1 MTLETVREPETLQ
14 LHDYRTPR
22 GGSALMEWRTGTNDH
37 NTLFSCMTEDEYRL
51 ADVTLPV
58 DGVAV
63 DVGAYIGGV
72 TISLARDNP
81 HARVIAVEPVTA
93 NVALLQDNI
102 ARNNLTDQVL
112 VVHAAAGRPGQTKAR
127 VLWAFGDDDAGWHH
141 RYVGN
146 SSIAAHQA
154 IHEEED
160 VDGIDL
166 ASLVALAGGHV
177 DFMKVDC
184 EGGEYALFADGAE
197 GVGHIV
203 GEYHDGAQ
211 RLVDLLDATHVVT
224 IKGTDHF
231 GAFTATPR

>member
-22 GGSALMEWRTGTNDH
+22 GGSALMEWRVGTNDH

-51 ADVTLPV
+51 AELTFGPDA
-58 DGVAV
+58 VAV

-72 TISLARDNP
+72 TVSLARDNGGL
-81 HARVIAVEPVTA
+81 RVIAVEPVTA
-93 NVALLQDNI
+93 NVALLQDNL
-102 ARNNLTDQVL
+102 ARNNLADQVL
-112 VVHAAAGRPGQTKAR
+112 VLHAAAGRPGQTKAR
-127 VLWAFGDDDAGWHH
+127 VLWAFGDDEAGRHH

-160 VDGIDL
+160 VEAIDL
-166 ASLVALAGGHV
+166 EGLVALAGGHV

-184 EGGEYALFADGAE
+184 EGGEYALFAGGAE

-224 IKGTDHF
+224 IQGTDHF
-231 GAFTATPR
+231 GAFRADPR